1 MTILYGWGPM
11 FGAPSPSPF
20 VLKCDMQLQ
29 MFGAPFERAIADLD
43 SVPKHKAPYV
53 EDDGRIIEDS
63 TFIRFYFE
71 QKLGADLDS
80 GLSFAE
86 RGAAWG
92 LERMLEDRLAMIMAH
107 ERWLVDANFEKGPR
121 LFFMDAP
128 EPARTALCKEVREQL
143 HTMMVRHGIGRHS
156 REERMLLAERD
167 ISAVAAVLGDKPY
180 LFGDTPSAVDAS
192 AFGVLSSCATPFFD
206 TPLSGL
212 VLEHANL
219 RSYLQRLEARYF
231 ADVSWP
237 TAMAA

>member
-1 MTILYGWGPM
+1 M
-11 FGAPSPSPF
+11 FGLPSPSPF

-29 MFGAPFERAIADLD
+29 MLGVPFTRAIADLE

-53 EDDGRIIEDS
+53 EDEGRIIEDS
-63 TFIRFYFE
+63 TFIRLYFE
-71 QKLGADLDS
+71 QKLGLDLDQ
-80 GLSFAE
+80 GLTPAE

-92 LERMLEDRLAMIMAH
+92 LERMLEDRLNLIMAS

-121 LFFMDAP
+121 QFFAGVP
-128 EPARTALCKEVREQL
+128 EPAQTALCKELREQL

-167 ISAVAAVLGDKPY
+167 ISAVAAVLGDKLY
-180 LFGDTPSAVDAS
+180 LFGDKPSAVDAT
-192 AFGVLSSCATPFFD
+192 AFGILVACATPFFD

-219 RSYLQRLEARYF
+219 ADYLVRTERQFFSEI
-231 ADVSWP
+231 SWP
-237 TAMAA
+237 ALAA

>member
-20 VLKCDMQLQ
+20 VIKCDMQLQ
-29 MFGAPFERAIADLD
+29 MLGVRFTRAIADLER
-43 SVPKHKAPYV
+43 VPKHKAPYV
-53 EDDGRIIEDS
+53 EDEGRIIEDS
-63 TFIRFYFE
+63 TFIRLYFE
-71 QKLGADLDS
+71 QKLGDDLDE
-80 GLSFAE
+80 GLSLE
-86 RGAAWG
+86 QRGAAWG
-92 LERMLEDRLAMIMAH
+92 LERMLEDRLSMIMAY

-121 LFFMDAP
+121 QFFKGVP
-128 EPARTALCKEVREQL
+128 EPAQSALCKDVREQL

-192 AFGVLSSCATPFFD
+192 AFGILASCATPFFD

-212 VLEHANL
+212 VREHRNLAAYLE
-219 RSYLQRLEARYF
+219 RIEERYF
-231 ADVSWP
+231 GQTQWP
-237 TAMAA
+237 AMAA

>member
-1 MTILYGWGPM
+1 MTVLYGWGPM
-11 FGAPSPSPF
+11 FDAPSPSPF
-20 VLKCDMQLQ
+20 VIKCDMQLQ
-29 MFGAPFERAIADLD
+29 MLGVRFERAIADLE

-71 QKLGADLDS
+71 QKLNDDLDE

-92 LERMLEDRLAMIMAH
+92 LERLLEDRLSMIMAH

-121 LFFMDAP
+121 LFFMDVP
-128 EPARTALCKEVREQL
+128 EPQHSALCKEVRGQL

-180 LFGDTPSAVDAS
+180 LFGDTPKAVDAS
-192 AFGVLSSCATPFFD
+192 AFGILASCATPFFD

-212 VLEHANL
+212 VREHANL
-219 RSYLQRLEARYF
+219 TAYLRRIEERFF
-231 ADVSWP
+231 AAPLWP
-237 TAMAA
+237 AMAA